1 MIALCRPIGLQ
12 GAFCLGE
19 RRAEMLRKL
28 FFYSNVVVASII
40 LPIIGVLVTV
50 GYTIFVIVRAIFRSI
65 LGLFQGGKL
74 ANKPRGA

>member
-1 MIALCRPIGLQ
+1 
-12 GAFCLGE
+12 
-19 RRAEMLRKL
+19 MLRKL

-50 GYTIFVIVRAIFRSI
+50 GYTIFVIVRAIFRFI
-65 LGLFQGGKL
+65 VGLFQGGKL